1 MGPRS
6 FAGFCAV
13 CCVILYAC
21 ISLLTREILAP
32 IRADLTHAGTGHLSA
47 GSRAVVSAL
56 KEPLELTLYRTRL
69 GLAQRPDIQARGERV
84 WALLR
89 AYEAA
94 SGGQIVLRERDPIR
108 FSVMED
114 QALRAGLSPLP
125 DRAQVGWMYL
135 GLAVANTLEESVS
148 IAQISAQDEPGLE
161 RAVTALILRLD
172 KPDAIAPDVPARPIA
187 AFGLIEESPKVQALR
202 IDLDQAETALA
213 RAEHAAS
220 SQIEQRES
228 VLRLRSALRVALK
241 ERSAMEARLW
251 TLLVLGHIVLL
262 PCACA
267 LASAWA
273 GRRARRHLRRGA

>member
-6 FAGFCAV
+6 FTGFCAI
-13 CCVILYAC
+13 CCVLLYAS
-21 ISLLTREILAP
+21 ISLLMQETLAP
-32 IRADLTHAGTGHLSA
+32 IRVDLTHAGTGHLSA

-56 KEPLELTLYRTRL
+56 KEPLELTMYRTRL
-69 GLAQRPDIQARGERV
+69 GLAQRPDIQARAERV

-108 FSVMED
+108 FSEIED

-148 IAQISAQDEPGLE
+148 ISQITAQDEPSLE
-161 RAVTALILRLD
+161 RVVTGLILRLD
-172 KPDAIAPDVPARPIA
+172 KPDAIAPDVPLRPLA
-187 AFGLIEESPKVQALR
+187 AFGLVQESPKVRALR
-202 IDLDQAETALA
+202 MDLDRAETALA
-213 RAEHAAS
+213 HAENAAIN
-220 SQIEQRES
+220 QRDQRES
-228 VLRLRSALRVALK
+228 VLRLRSALRAALK

-251 TLLVLGHIVLL
+251 TLLVLGHIVLV

-267 LASAWA
+267 LASAWV
-273 GRRARRHLRRGA
+273 GRRANRHLRRGA

>member
-6 FAGFCAV
+6 FAGFCAI
-13 CCVILYAC
+13 CCVILYAS
-21 ISLLTREILAP
+21 ISLLMQETLAP

-69 GLAQRPDIQARGERV
+69 GLAQRPDIQARAERV

-108 FSVMED
+108 FSEIED

-148 IAQISAQDEPGLE
+148 ISQISAQDEPSLE
-161 RAVTALILRLD
+161 RTLTGLILRLD
-172 KPDAIAPDVPARPIA
+172 KPDAIAPEVPLRPLA
-187 AFGLIEESPKVQALR
+187 AFGLVQESPKVRALR
-202 IDLDQAETALA
+202 AELDQAETALA
-213 RAEHAAS
+213 RAENAAI
-220 SQIEQRES
+220 SQRDQRES
-228 VLRLRSALRVALK
+228 VLRLRSALRAALK

-251 TLLVLGHIVLL
+251 TLLVLGHIVLV

-267 LASAWA
+267 LASAWV
-273 GRRARRHLRRGA
+273 GRRANRHLRRGA

>member
-1 MGPRS
+1 MGPKS

-13 CCVILYAC
+13 CCVILYAS

-32 IRADLTHAGTGHLSA
+32 VRADLTHAGAGHLSA

-69 GLAQRPDIQARGERV
+69 GLAQRPDIQARGERA

-125 DRAQVGWMYL
+125 DRAQAGWMYL
-135 GLAVANTLEESVS
+135 GLAVNNTLEESVS
-148 IAQISAQDEPGLE
+148 ISQISAQDEPGLE
-161 RAVTALILRLD
+161 RALTGLILRLD
-172 KPDAIAPDVPARPIA
+172 KPDAIAPNVPLRPMA
-187 AFGLIEESPKVQALR
+187 AFGLIQESPKVGALR
-202 IDLDQAETALA
+202 ADLEQAETALA
-213 RAEHAAS
+213 RAENAAID
-220 SQIEQRES
+220 QHEPRER
-228 VLRLRSALRVALK
+228 VLRLRTGLRAALK

-262 PCACA
+262 PCALA
-267 LASAWA
+267 LTSAWI